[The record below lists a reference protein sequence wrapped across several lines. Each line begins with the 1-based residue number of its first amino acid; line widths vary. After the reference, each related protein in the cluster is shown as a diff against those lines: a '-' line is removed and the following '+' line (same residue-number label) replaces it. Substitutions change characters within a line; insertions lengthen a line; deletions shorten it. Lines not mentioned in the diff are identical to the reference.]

1 MDPIKK
7 VLRQLLKDKKMAND
21 ISAALERQTAKMS
34 DKDEMEA
41 RMAAQKIALE
51 VAREVFKNQKPPV
64 PKKKTIIVPD

>member
-1 MDPIKK
+1 
-7 VLRQLLKDKKMAND
+7 MAND

>member
-7 VLRQLLKDKKMAND
+7 ILRDVLKNKGVAND
-21 ISAALERQTAKMS
+21 IAKALERQTKKLS

-51 VAREVFKNQKPPV
+51 VAREVFKNQPPPV
-64 PKKKTIIVPD
+64 PKKKTIIMPD